1 MGCFSH
7 SKRCVRA
14 GVATRRSVATRYVIA
29 HDRCARLLFSLK
41 PRVHSTSFECPV
53 YWQAANRSVWKWHR
67 QGGRDF
73 PSFLSF
79 PIADG
84 LTLARKWSSSS
95 GTINANRSSRAV
107 EVASW
112 KITRQLER
120 GRERE
125 GCSTL
130 AVVSQPPAHKNTLS
144 LGHTHIHTV
153 NSKPLSVTKCSKAAF
168 TMKCTQRNFMRN
180 EQCIYV
186 NCVQILKKKSK
197 IM

>member
-7 SKRCVRA
+7 SLLCVRV
-14 GVATRRSVATRYVIA
+14 GVATRCSVATRYVFA

-53 YWQAANRSVWKWHR
+53 CWQAPNRSVWKWHR

-95 GTINANRSSRAV
+95 GTINANRSSCAV
-107 EVASW
+107 EAPSW
-112 KITRQLER
+112 KITRKLER
-120 GRERE
+120 GRER
-125 GCSTL
+125 GGVVLTL
-130 AVVSQPPAHKNTLS
+130 VLASQPFFRTQNTRLQIY
-144 LGHTHIHTV
+144 TH
-153 NSKPLSVTKCSKAAF
+153 S
-168 TMKCTQRNFMRN
+168 
-180 EQCIYV
+180 E
-186 NCVQILKKKSK
+186 
-197 IM
+197 